1 VRAAERA
8 GVERFVFFSALEASP
23 SSRARLMRAK
33 WVAERAVIESPLT
46 HTVFAPSWVYAREDA
61 FLRLTRRM
69 SLLPVLPIPGRG
81 RAIFQP
87 LWAED
92 VADCVVAAL
101 PGGTHAAEAENGR
114 YELAGPETLDY
125 RQIVRLALA
134 SFGRRRPLVSVP
146 LPVVRLTLKLAEALL
161 GPEAFPSWDEAEL
174 LEVSMTS
181 RRGTA
186 DAESLGIHPRRMADV
201 LGAR

>member
-1 VRAAERA
+1 
-8 GVERFVFFSALEASP
+8 
-23 SSRARLMRAK
+23 MRAK
-33 WVAERAVIESPLT
+33 SVAERAVVESPLH

-61 FLRLTRRM
+61 FLKLLRRM
-69 SLLPVLPIPGRG
+69 SLLPVLPISGRG

-101 PGGTHAAEAENGR
+101 PGGAREADAVDAR
-114 YELAGPETLDY
+114 YELAGPDTLDY
-125 RQIVRLALA
+125 RQIVRLALSA
-134 SFGRRRPLVSVP
+134 FGRRRPLLDVP
-146 LPVVRLTLKLAEALL
+146 LPVVRQTLRLTETLL
-161 GPEAFPSWDEAEL
+161 GPEAFATWDEAEL

-186 DAESLGIHPRRMADV
+186 DCEALGVRPRPMAEV
-201 LGAR
+201 LGVRS